1 MQLLF
6 IWLGINFAVLV
17 YFIYI
22 LETTHGYWDA
32 LLYPRIDK
40 YLDEE
45 DADYKEKL
53 LAKILFTIILF
64 PAVVIYYLLL
74 LLSAIILL
82 VCTMINKLFN
92 KIFRK

>member
-1 MQLLF
+1 MPLLF
-6 IWLGINFAVLV
+6 IWLGINFAAFV

-22 LETTHGYWDA
+22 LETTYEYWDA

-45 DADYKEKL
+45 DANDKEKL
-53 LAKILFTIILF
+53 FAKVLFTIILF
-64 PAVVIYYLLL
+64 PAVITYYLLL
-74 LLSAIILL
+74 LLSAIILF